1 MTMATPDHMKGINSL
16 PSVQEYNSAV
26 ARARAT
32 STRSWEEARAR
43 GAQIEALRLKAM
55 ADKNLLDP
63 SRSVFGPK
71 GSLSKSINEQTRDV
85 VNDKRKEEQ
94 EKLASGK
101 KRPTLDQIKT
111 AAKAGKT
118 IWADAASECFSELYY
133 RNGIV
138 HAEFNKRNPD
148 GGYDYEVD
156 LDTFLEW
163 ASDSLGEFFNA
174 EIR

>member
-1 MTMATPDHMKGINSL
+1 VASHMDGINAL
-16 PSVQEYNSAV
+16 PRWNPSNPTTYNYSPTNYNA
-26 ARARAT
+26 ADYAAFK
-32 STRSWEEARAR
+32 EARLAFTQQR
-43 GAQIEALRLKAM
+43 TNAAAERYKQVMKEASQAI
-55 ADKNLLDP
+55 KNK
-63 SRSVFGPK
+63 F
-71 GSLSKSINEQTRDV
+71 NEE
-85 VNDKRKEEQ
+85 KK
-94 EKLASGK
+94 KLASGK
-101 KRPTLDQIKT
+101 KRLTLDQIKT

-118 IWADAASECFSELYY
+118 IYADAASECFSELSW
-133 RNGIV
+133 RDGIA